1 MDIFEKII
9 ACSFLLLLLGCD
21 TDSLE
26 NKKAQKEY
34 ENRVEQEL
42 NSGVRNDDIF
52 MTFKFGDSENDVN
65 TKFKRLK
72 DNGKITLDDKKR
84 YTYEFVFDEY
94 EFNNGYATFSQ
105 KYHNNKLYQFRIM
118 VEPYDDMKAL
128 GGNGSSEFLQIKSE
142 GLLYNL
148 AMLYMEKFGVPI
160 ERRNVLLKTKNK
172 IWINGNREIKISLGS
187 GFVNVIYTDL
197 SSLRRMEEKKKNK
210 LRNEAKVTKNDI

>member
-1 MDIFEKII
+1 MKKIYGVI
-9 ACSFLLLLLGCD
+9 LVLLLMVGCD
-21 TDSLE
+21 NDSLE

-72 DNGKITLDDKKR
+72 DNGKITLDYKKR

-94 EFNNGYATFSQ
+94 ELNNGYATFSQ
-105 KYHNNKLYQFRIM
+105 NYHNNKLYQFRIM
-118 VEPYDDMKAL
+118 VEPYDDMKDL
-128 GGNGSSEFLQIKSE
+128 GGRGSSEFLQTKSK

-148 AMLYMEKFGVPI
+148 AMLYMKKFGVPI
-160 ERRNVLLKTKNK
+160 EKRNVLLKTKDH

-197 SSLRRMEEKKKNK
+197 SSLRHMEEEKKNK
-210 LRNEAKVTKNDI
+210 LRNEAKITKKDI